1 MNKNIA
7 DTAKAHARPRIYLA
21 GPDVFVPDPAA
32 LVKKKKEILV
42 ALGLEGCAPVDN
54 NVLEAATDNPG
65 EKGLAFEIARQN
77 FRLMDHCDSC
87 ICQLTP
93 YHGVSA
99 DVGTVG
105 EIHYMYA
112 QGKPVFAYS
121 NDARPFFDRVRDDHY
136 KGRIVKK
143 MDPHFGVETVRGD
156 DGLLT
161 ESFGLFDNLMIP
173 YAIEDSGGS
182 FHSFSAPKENYYT
195 DVTAFEEAAKS
206 VAAYFFGAEKAAGK
220 TGT

>member
-1 MNKNIA
+1 MKRLGNIKT
-7 DTAKAHARPRIYLA
+7 DRRPRIYLA

-32 LVKKKKEILV
+32 LVKIKKEILST
-42 ALGLEGCAPVDN
+42 LGLEGCAPVDSE
-54 NVLEAATDNPG
+54 LKAAG
-65 EKGLAFEIARQN
+65 EYASGKDLAFDIARLN
-77 FRLMDHCDSC
+77 FRMMDSCDSC

-93 YHGVSA
+93 YQGASA

-105 EIHYMYA
+105 ELHYMYA

-136 KGRIVKK
+136 RGGVEKK
-143 MDPHFGVETVRGD
+143 MDPYFKVETVRGR

-161 ESFGLFDNLMIP
+161 EDFGLFDNLMIP
-173 YAIEDSGGS
+173 FAIEDSGGS
-182 FHSFSAPKENYYT
+182 FHSCSAAKENYYT
-195 DVTAFEEAAKS
+195 GVAAFEEAAKS
-206 VAAYFFGAEKAAGK
+206 VAAYFFGGQAAAEK

>member
-1 MNKNIA
+1 MKPGSV
-7 DTAKAHARPRIYLA
+7 PRIYLA

-32 LVKKKKEILV
+32 LVKAKKDILSS
-42 ALGLEGCAPVDN
+42 LGLEGCAPVDN
-54 NVLEAATDNPG
+54 NVLESGTEAPG
-65 EKGLAFEIARQN
+65 GKGMAFEIARRN
-77 FRLMDHCDSC
+77 FRLMDDCDSC

-105 EIHYMYA
+105 ELHYMYA

-121 NDARPFFDRVRDDHY
+121 NDARPFFHRVRDDHY
-136 KGRIVKK
+136 KGAVEKK
-143 MDPHFGVETVRGD
+143 IDPFFGAETVRGR

-161 ESFGLFDNLMIP
+161 EDFGLFDNLMIP
-173 YAIEDSGGS
+173 FAIEDSGGS
-182 FHSFSAPKENYYT
+182 FHSFNAAKEHYYT
-195 DVTAFEEAAKS
+195 DITAFAEAAKAA
-206 VAAYFFGAEKAAGK
+206 AAYFFGGEKIAGK